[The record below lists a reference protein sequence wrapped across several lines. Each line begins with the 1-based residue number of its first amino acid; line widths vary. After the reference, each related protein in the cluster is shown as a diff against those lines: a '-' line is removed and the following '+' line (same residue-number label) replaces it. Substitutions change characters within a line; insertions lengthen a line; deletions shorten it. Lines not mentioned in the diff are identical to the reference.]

1 MNNMRNGMIILEQTD
16 TNQQAVFID
25 EEHLDWLRLNAMF
38 KQRDKERSVVRRK
51 NRIKENNK
59 RKWNRYT
66 VDTFT
71 FIGIRVMLMVAAV
84 WTMVANLVNPI
95 IAVLVLLYAVST
107 ACIRYGVWYGKYVNH
122 KS

>member
-1 MNNMRNGMIILEQTD
+1 MNNMKNGMIILEQTD

-25 EEHLDWLRLNAMF
+25 EEHLEWLRLNAMF
-38 KQRDKERSVVRRK
+38 KKRDKERSVAERK
-51 NRIKENNK
+51 NRIKENHK

-84 WTMVANLVNPI
+84 WAMVANLANPI
-95 IAVLVLLYAVST
+95 VAVPVLLYSIST
-107 ACIRYGVWYGKYVNH
+107 ACIRYGVWYGKYVNR